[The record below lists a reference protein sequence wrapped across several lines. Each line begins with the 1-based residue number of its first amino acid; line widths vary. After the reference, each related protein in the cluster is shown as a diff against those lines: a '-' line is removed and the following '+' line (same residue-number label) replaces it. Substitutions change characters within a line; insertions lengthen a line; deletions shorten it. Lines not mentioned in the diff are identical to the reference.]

1 MQIDISFPFLNLSEV
16 SKDTDKMRGGI
27 YSSFMTV
34 YLKYSCNS
42 YVELQQSVNLSYIKC
57 YLNYYFAKDIKI
69 LTLTFI
75 IIKTPE
81 I

>member
-1 MQIDISFPFLNLSEV
+1 MQIDISFPFNLSDV

-27 YSSFMTV
+27 YLSFMTV
-34 YLKYSCNS
+34 YLKQSCNNIM
-42 YVELQQSVNLSYIKC
+42 ERQQPVNLNYTKC
-57 YLNYYFAKDIKI
+57 YLNYYFVKDTKL

-75 IIKTPE
+75 IMKTPE